1 MDIIHYR
8 TDFEIM
14 VQSSKT
20 SAPFTFRGNGHI
32 TGLQKARSYTLREAD
47 LSKSA
52 AHRYPICNLIITDSQ
67 AENQASKC
75 GHLNIA

>member
-8 TDFEIM
+8 TDFETM

-20 SAPFTFRGNGHI
+20 SAPFTFKRE
-32 TGLQKARSYTLREAD
+32 GLQKARSYTLTEAD

-52 AHRYPICNLIITDSQ
+52 VHRYPIRNLIITDSQ